1 MTCFKTFYF
10 YHSQMISYTKVLLCS
25 VQCSLDGR
33 QCGDESRWRL
43 TVDGGT
49 ACECNTNRH
58 SELLHL
64 GPGQRIP
71 ARIIITQNNLPPR
84 RLIHGR
90 LITTHNTI
98 HNIHLSAFPLSHNA
112 TVQLWEPAVSTFSP
126 QVLVSRGPSLFW
138 IVFLRLVYLPI
149 LYFYLFNFSLQLC
162 DLTN

>member
-1 MTCFKTFYF
+1 MNR
-10 YHSQMISYTKVLLCS
+10 
-25 VQCSLDGR
+25 D
-33 QCGDESRWRL
+33 
-43 TVDGGT
+43 DGGRWT
-49 ACECNTNRH
+49 RGGTTCECNTNRH

-98 HNIHLSAFPLSHNA
+98 HNIHLSSHNA
-112 TVQLWEPAVSTFSP
+112 TVQLWEPAVSTISP

-149 LYFYLFNFSLQLC
+149 LYFYLFNLSLQLC
-162 DLTN
+162 DHTNLKTKLVGGFNTLTSIHCLSQKYKWS

>member
-1 MTCFKTFYF
+1 M
-10 YHSQMISYTKVLLCS
+10 LLYS
-25 VQCSLDGR
+25 VQYSLDGR

-43 TVDGGT
+43 TVDGRT

-98 HNIHLSAFPLSHNA
+98 HNIRPSHNA
-112 TVQLWEPAVSTFSP
+112 TVQLWEPAVSTFSL
-126 QVLVSRGPSLFW
+126 QVLVFSNPRGPSLFW
-138 IVFLRLVYLPI
+138 IFFIRLVYLSV
-149 LYFYLFNFSLQLC
+149 LNFYLFNFSFQLI
-162 DLTN
+162 DLTNSKTKLVGGFNTLISIN